1 MPYSVVKAMAYPI
14 GRMIVPAIY
23 RPWIRKVEGLE
34 NIPGDMPFIIAANH
48 SSYFDAFLLPT
59 IIVQKIDRRMH
70 AWINAYY
77 WKNPIT
83 KFFLDLWGGIPM
95 HVAKEENAKE
105 KNKAS
110 FKLTINYL
118 KNNEPVMI
126 FPEGTR
132 NNGKLKKAYNGI
144 ARLALAAK
152 VPVLPCGI
160 IGANKVLP
168 KGKMLPRFARCE
180 VKIGKPIYFKKYYNK
195 KINNKAL
202 ESTTR
207 EIMEQIGKLIGQK
220 YNY

>member
-1 MPYSVVKAMAYPI
+1 MPYPIAKVVIRAL
-14 GRMIVPAIY
+14 Y

-48 SSYFDAFLLPT
+48 SSYFDAFLLPI

-180 VKIGKPIYFKKYYNK
+180 VKIGKLMHFSQKPGEKSYECVTR
-195 KINNKAL
+195 KIMK
-202 ESTTR
+202 
-207 EIMEQIGKLIGQK
+207 EIAKLINQK

>member
-1 MPYSVVKAMAYPI
+1 MPYPI
-14 GRMIVPAIY
+14 AKVIIRALY
-23 RPWIRKVEGLE
+23 RPWIGKVGGLE
-34 NIPGDMPFIIAANH
+34 NIPGDGPFIIAANH
-48 SSYFDAFLLPT
+48 SSYFDAFLLP
-59 IIVQKIDRRMH
+59 ILIVQKIDRRMH

-77 WKNPIT
+77 WKNPIIR
-83 KFFLDLWGGIPM
+83 FFLDFWGGIPM
-95 HVAKEENAKE
+95 HVAKEENSKE

-110 FKLTINYL
+110 FRLTINYL
-118 KNNEPVMI
+118 RNNEPVMI

-144 ARLALAAK
+144 ARLALISK

-180 VKIGKPIYFKKYYNK
+180 VKIGKPMHFSQKPSEKSYEEVTR
-195 KINNKAL
+195 KIMK
-202 ESTTR
+202 
-207 EIMEQIGKLIGQK
+207 EIAKLVNQK